1 MSDAAPPI
9 SVLIVDDDRDIR
21 ETLGELLADEGFQ
34 VEASWNGQT
43 ALARLEEGFRP
54 DVIVLD
60 LMMPAMDGL
69 TFRAQQ
75 RKNPAL
81 AHIPVVGL
89 TAFPS
94 PNADFE
100 CLTKPVRLATLVER
114 LRRAVGRPDPRG

>member
-1 MSDAAPPI
+1 MSDDAPPI
-9 SVLIVDDDRDIR
+9 SVLLVDDDRDIR
-21 ETLGELLADEGFQ
+21 ETLGELLIDEGFL

-81 AHIPVVGL
+81 AQIPVVGL

-100 CLTKPVRLATLVER
+100 CLTKPVRFEVLVEK
-114 LRRAVGRPDPRG
+114 LRRAVGRPEPGG

>member
-1 MSDAAPPI
+1 MSEAAPPI
-9 SVLIVDDDRDIR
+9 SVLLVDDDRDIR
-21 ETLGELLADEGFQ
+21 ETLGELLVDEGFR

-60 LMMPAMDGL
+60 IMMPAMDGL

-75 RKNPAL
+75 KKNPLL
-81 AHIPVVGL
+81 AQIPVVGL

-100 CLTKPVRLATLVER
+100 CLTKPVRFETLVER
-114 LRRAVGRPDPRG
+114 LRRAVGRPDPRT

>member
-9 SVLIVDDDRDIR
+9 SVLLVDDDRDIR

-100 CLTKPVRLATLVER
+100 CLTKPVRFATLVER
-114 LRRAVGRPDPRG
+114 LRRAVGRPDPAG